1 MIIKEVLK
9 RLDLSETEQRLF
21 EKEKSNFYIT
31 NKLFYKDD
39 ILYSLKIIYKDCI
52 TYQIKANKK
61 IILETKNK
69 ETAGNKLQRI
79 LAN

>member
-9 RLDLSETEQRLF
+9 RLDLSETEQKLF
-21 EKEKSNFYIT
+21 EKEKSNFYVT
-31 NKLFYKDD
+31 SKLFYKND

>member
-9 RLDLSETEQRLF
+9 RLDLSETEQKLF
-21 EKEKSNFYIT
+21 EKEKSNFYVT
-31 NKLFYKDD
+31 SKLFYKND
-39 ILYSLKIIYKDCI
+39 ILYSLKIVFKDCI

-69 ETAGNKLQRI
+69 ETAGNKLKRI